1 MDAFAE
7 LCLRALSQ
15 LCAAVALLS
24 VLCVC
29 EEKIFTVPAKIFSYL
44 KYSVCSERLLGSRVS
59 DIQNSTQSS
68 KVCFCVWK
76 LERFSRFI
84 FFFLLTSVHSGS
96 CEQSDSENGT
106 SQTSEAAVCGATEPR
121 RGPEPPAAPNRQR
134 SPNVDQTSSSST
146 NGRTGTLESDPCA
159 RRGSNLAQRVAQKTE
174 EKPSTATSVP
184 KASRPPQSGSTKDG
198 DDISVGLA
206 SLMGRART
214 KEHRTRARAAERKDT
229 QVEGQQRNDE
239 SETPSEEPK
248 PSTPSGPSSP
258 QAPKTDP
265 LAPPVGFLPPKP
277 VAKPNPLAP
286 PPGFIPPPKP
296 NPSTQATPD
305 PLAPPAGFVPAPKRD
320 PFAPVAG
327 FIPKPKVDPLAP
339 PAGFI
344 PAPRI
349 TAVRKP
355 EVQERMC
362 V

>member
-1 MDAFAE
+1 M
-7 LCLRALSQ
+7 R
-15 LCAAVALLS
+15 
-24 VLCVC
+24 
-29 EEKIFTVPAKIFSYL
+29 
-44 KYSVCSERLLGSRVS
+44 
-59 DIQNSTQSS
+59 
-68 KVCFCVWK
+68 
-76 LERFSRFI
+76 
-84 FFFLLTSVHSGS
+84 SGS

-106 SQTSEAAVCGATEPR
+106 SQTSESAVSGATEPR

-134 SPNVDQTSSSST
+134 SPIVDQTSSGST
-146 NGRTGTLESDPCA
+146 HGRTGTLESDA
-159 RRGSNLAQRVAQKTE
+159 FSRRGSNLLQRVAQKTE

-184 KASRPPQSGSTKDG
+184 KVSRPPQSGSTEDG

-214 KEHRTRARAAERKDT
+214 KEHRSRARAAERKDT
-229 QVEGQQRNDE
+229 QVESQQRNDE

-248 PSTPSGPSSP
+248 PSTPSAPSSP
-258 QAPKTDP
+258 QAPKTDR

-277 VAKPNPLAP
+277 IAKPNPLAP

-296 NPSTQATPD
+296 NPSTQATPKPD
-305 PLAPPAGFVPAPKRD
+305 PLPAPKRD

-355 EVQERMC
+355 EVQTAC
-362 V
+362 VSDGWFWNLRKKVVFKTNNLSLWFLYST